1 MFTQK
6 EATEVVNFECEL
18 CLRKFISK
26 FEYHQHKLTHLVGEA
41 DTTDSESEDDL
52 PLNQLALPE
61 PLQKSPSIKAT
72 LVSLNS
78 PHKLAVA
85 EIDSLAEENEDLMAL
100 EIPGL
105 EMVSDKSTDSGLES
119 SDKDSI
125 VATEMQQKQ
134 EQIMSPN
141 NNNFIPCETCEA
153 FFKSTV

>member
-1 MFTQK
+1 M
-6 EATEVVNFECEL
+6 CW
-18 CLRKFISK
+18 RKFDSK

-61 PLQKSPSIKAT
+61 PVRKSPSIKAT
-72 LVSLNS
+72 LVSVNS
-78 PHKLAVA
+78 PNKLAVA
-85 EIDSLAEENEDLMAL
+85 EIDSLAVENQDLMAL

-125 VATEMQQKQ
+125 VATEMKQKQ
-134 EQIMSPN
+134 EQIMSPD
-141 NNNFIPCETCEA
+141 NNNFVSCETCEA
-153 FFKSTV
+153 FFKSKVC